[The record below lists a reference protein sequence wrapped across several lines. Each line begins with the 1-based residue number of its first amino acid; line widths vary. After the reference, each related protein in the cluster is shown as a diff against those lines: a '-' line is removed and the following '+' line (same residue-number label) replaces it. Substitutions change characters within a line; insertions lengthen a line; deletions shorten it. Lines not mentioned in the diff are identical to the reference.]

1 MTRGGPS
8 RRRLRAD
15 RQRSGRRRLVG
26 TAIAVACAFALLT
39 GLLTG
44 CGKGEFTYVADSD
57 DKTYFKVPS
66 AWAQVD
72 ATDIDNVF
80 LGVNPDSE
88 QAQVLRQR
96 SWSTGYDASST
107 PAAGHMISGYPTEE
121 PVVYSLV
128 LRLMPAM
135 QDAVSYDYLRDVFFP
150 HLPVTKRAREQ
161 AAAAGLGLNG
171 FELLRDAVVTPSDGV
186 RGVRVIYNYELGGS
200 MVHTFDM
207 TAYTN
212 HDSSIL
218 YLLLIRC
225 TARCYRERSAEL
237 GDIAT
242 SFTVR
247 SKA

>member
-1 MTRGGPS
+1 MTRRGPI
-8 RRRLRAD
+8 
-15 RQRSGRRRLVG
+15 GRRPLVA
-26 TAIAVACAFALLT
+26 TAAAVACAMVVALVT
-39 GLLTG
+39 VTG
-44 CGKGEFTYVADSD
+44 CGKGEFTYVANSG

-72 ATDIDNVF
+72 ATDVDNVF
-80 LGVNPDSE
+80 LGVNSQSQ

-96 SWSTGYDASST
+96 SWSTGYDASSE
-107 PAAGHMISGYPTEE
+107 PNAGHMISIYPTEE

-128 LRLMPAM
+128 LHLMPSM
-135 QDAVSYDYLRDVFFP
+135 QDVVSFDYLRDVLFP

-161 AAAAGLGLNG
+161 AAAAGLGLEG
-171 FELLRDAVVTPSDGV
+171 FELLHDAVLTPSDGI
-186 RGVRVIYNYELGGS
+186 RGVRVIYNYELS
-200 MVHTFDM
+200 ASTVHTFDL

-212 HDSSIL
+212 HDSSVL

-247 SKA
+247 NQA

>member
-1 MTRGGPS
+1 MTCGGP
-8 RRRLRAD
+8 
-15 RQRSGRRRLVG
+15 SGRRRLMATPV
-26 TAIAVACAFALLT
+26 AVACALACAICVLVSAS
-39 GLLTG
+39 G
-44 CGKGEFTYVADSD
+44 CGKGEFTYVTNSD

-66 AWAQVD
+66 AWVQVD
-72 ATDIDNVF
+72 TTDVDNVF
-80 LGVNPDSE
+80 LGGNPQS
-88 QAQVLRQR
+88 QRAQVLKQR
-96 SWSTGYDASST
+96 RWSTGYDASSRPT
-107 PAAGHMISGYPTEE
+107 AGHMVSAYPTEE

-128 LRLMPAM
+128 LHLVPEM

-150 HLPVTKRAREQ
+150 HLPVTERAREQ
-161 AAAAGLGLNG
+161 AAVAGFGLDG
-171 FELLRDAVVTPSDGV
+171 FELLHDAVVTPSDGI

-200 MVHTFDM
+200 MVHTFDL

-212 HDSSIL
+212 HDSSVV

-247 SKA
+247 NQA